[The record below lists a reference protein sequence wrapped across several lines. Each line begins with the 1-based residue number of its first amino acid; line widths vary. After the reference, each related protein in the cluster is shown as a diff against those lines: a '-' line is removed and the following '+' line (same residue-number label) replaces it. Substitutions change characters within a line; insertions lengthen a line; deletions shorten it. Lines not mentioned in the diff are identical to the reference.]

1 MGSYTPG
8 DRVQSCTGDPGLP
21 DGTRGTVTSVAMDYG
36 DGIEVTFDDGRQFNV
51 PGRPV
56 ADMTLPRSAEHH

>member
-8 DRVQSCTGDPGLP
+8 YRVQSCTGDPGLP
-21 DGTRGTVTSVAMDYG
+21 DGTCGTVTSVGMDYG

-51 PGRPV
+51 LACGLDP
-56 ADMTLPRSAEHH
+56 A